1 LAALALEA
9 VVLQAVETLLLLD
22 LLQFLL
28 LVVDEVLFVAISV
41 LRRVVLVVEQTLV
54 LVLGQETLVDILQSR
69 AFEVETQTTAGW
81 AQAVV
86 VQRQLVL
93 TTRMAQAEQG
103 QQMTTGLVLQ

>member
-1 LAALALEA
+1 VAETPFLLA
-9 VVLQAVETLLLLD
+9 Q
-22 LLQFLL
+22 LQFLL

-41 LRRVVLVVEQTLV
+41 LQRVVLVVEQTLV
-54 LVLGQETLVDILQSR
+54 LVLVLETLVDILR
-69 AFEVETQTTAGW
+69 LKATEEATPATDGW